1 MVACAW
7 LQTHILNHHDTASCR
22 CDLAK
27 SHRPVRNVEEPFE
40 GFFFS
45 FRVLCSLNFA
55 NKLSRSESAN
65 SKMTE
70 EATKPSTTGR
80 STKTS
85 NIHSILSDNSTNTF
99 LAASPER
106 HHHRALKIGE
116 ATLPSWSTPD
126 LGNTVVPTKRI
137 SDQERLRLRHSGFFS
152 AYSESAHSPEID
164 IQQDYLKRRKL
175 SVVPHSYPSNTTFF
189 SEDHR
194 DEPLSLI
201 TEDEAPIRPCP
212 VREYPRRLSIASVLT
227 ADSGSLPS
235 VVSPATT
242 TSWGAGLASSA
253 SSTTTVNP
261 PQWPFMSELYQP
273 VSRRSPIPNPTSASA
288 SVGSHS
294 RKDQRAFEDTDFKT
308 WEFDL
313 EPPTHQRKA
322 PLLRKDPRRGN
333 LGTISTTD
341 DSIMASVGN
350 FENTSKTRKSHPL
363 GEDEMGD
370 MRDIQ
375 AGLSGENMHIGP
387 QHSLEAYN
395 DVVSDLQH
403 KLSTKTLALEA
414 LQKEHD
420 RLLGAYSRQQTR
432 SAAIQKK
439 CSVADAEIV
448 SLSAERDRLQE
459 AFDQSESQVQ
469 ELTEQRDSI
478 NRRLVARVREY
489 SNIIQL
495 ASQME
500 SLSVLERKR
509 WKERDTLLRSQIGER
524 DKVIEDMKQRL
535 TVSMKTDTAGES
547 SRSPISDTDPDE
559 ITMLRKENRILKER
573 AEELETSVGEAKQE
587 VQRME
592 EIGRMLL
599 HRNREDSDI
608 SVHLPS

>member
-1 MVACAW
+1 M
-7 LQTHILNHHDTASCR
+7 S
-22 CDLAK
+22 
-27 SHRPVRNVEEPFE
+27 
-40 GFFFS
+40 
-45 FRVLCSLNFA
+45 
-55 NKLSRSESAN
+55 
-65 SKMTE
+65 E
-70 EATKPSTTGR
+70 EATKPSTASR

-99 LAASPER
+99 LAASSEH

-116 ATLPSWSTPD
+116 AGLPSWSSSTAD

-137 SDQERLRLRHSGFFS
+137 SDQERLRLRHAGFPLV
-152 AYSESAHSPEID
+152 YSESAHNPEKD
-164 IQQDYLKRRKL
+164 IHHQDYLKRRKL
-175 SVVPHSYPSNTTFF
+175 SVVSHSFPSNTICS

-194 DEPLSLI
+194 DESLSLT
-201 TEDEAPIRPCP
+201 TEDDTPIRSFP

-242 TSWGAGLASSA
+242 TSWAGLASSA

-273 VSRRSPIPNPTSASA
+273 INRRSPIPNIASA
-288 SVGSHS
+288 NNAVGSHS
-294 RKDQRAFEDTDFKT
+294 RKDQQTFEDTDFKS
-308 WEFDL
+308 WDLDL
-313 EPPTHQRKA
+313 ELSPRQRKSPA
-322 PLLRKDPRRGN
+322 LKRAPRRGRSD
-333 LGTISTTD
+333 ISTVTE
-341 DSIMASVGN
+341 SLVMAPVSN
-350 FENTSKTRKSHPL
+350 FEHTNKAHPL
-363 GEDEMGD
+363 GDDKMGEI
-370 MRDIQ
+370 RDRQ
-375 AGLSGENMHIGP
+375 TVLSQENMQMGS
-387 QHSLEAYN
+387 QHSLEAYS

-459 AFDQSESQVQ
+459 ALDQSESQVQ

-478 NRRLVARVREY
+478 NKRLVARVREY
-489 SNIIQL
+489 SNIVQL

-500 SLSVLERKR
+500 SLSVVERKR
-509 WKERDTLLRSQIGER
+509 WKDRDIFLRSEIEER
-524 DKVIEDMKQRL
+524 DKIIEDMQQRL
-535 TVSMKTDTAGES
+535 TAAVVAEETARLTRLPG
-547 SRSPISDTDPDE
+547 SDTEPDE
-559 ITMLRKENRILKER
+559 ITTLRKENRLLKER
-573 AEELETSVGEAKQE
+573 TEELEASVGQAKQE

-599 HRNREDSDI
+599 LHRNRNPEDPDPSI
-608 SVHLPS
+608 HLPS

>member
-1 MVACAW
+1 
-7 LQTHILNHHDTASCR
+7 
-22 CDLAK
+22 
-27 SHRPVRNVEEPFE
+27 
-40 GFFFS
+40 
-45 FRVLCSLNFA
+45 
-55 NKLSRSESAN
+55 
-65 SKMTE
+65 MTE
-70 EATKPSTTGR
+70 EAIKSSRTGR
-80 STKTS
+80 SSTKTS

-99 LAASPER
+99 LAASSE

-116 ATLPSWSTPD
+116 AGVPSWSTPD

-137 SDQERLRLRHSGFFS
+137 SDQERLRLRHAGFFPV
-152 AYSESAHSPEID
+152 YSESAHSPEKD
-164 IQQDYLKRRKL
+164 IHQEYLKRRKL
-175 SVVPHSYPSNTTFF
+175 SVAPHPSPSNTICF

-201 TEDEAPIRPCP
+201 TEDDIPIRSFP

-242 TSWGAGLASSA
+242 TSWAGLASSA

-261 PQWPFMSELYQP
+261 PQWPFTSELYQP
-273 VSRRSPIPNPTSASA
+273 ISRRSPIPNIASAST

-294 RKDQRAFEDTDFKT
+294 RRDQQAFEDTDFKA

-313 EPPTHQRKA
+313 EASTNQRKT
-322 PLLRKDPRRGN
+322 PLLRKVPRRSYID
-333 LGTISTTD
+333 TIAATD
-341 DSIMASVGN
+341 DSVIAPVSD
-350 FENTSKTRKSHPL
+350 FEHIGRTGKLHPL
-363 GEDEMGD
+363 GEDEMGE
-370 MRDIQ
+370 MRERQ
-375 AGLSGENMHIGP
+375 AGLSGEEMQVES

-459 AFDQSESQVQ
+459 ALDQSESQVQ

-478 NRRLVARVREY
+478 NKRLVARVREY
-489 SNIIQL
+489 SNIVQL

-500 SLSVLERKR
+500 SLSVVERKR
-509 WKERDTLLRSQIGER
+509 WKDRDTLLRSKIDER
-524 DKVIEDMKQRL
+524 DKIIEDMQRRL
-535 TVSMKTDTAGES
+535 TVAVTAEEARGS
-547 SRSPISDTDPDE
+547 PSRSPRSDTDPDE
-559 ITMLRKENRILKER
+559 VIMLRKENRLLKER
-573 AEELETSVGEAKQE
+573 AEELEASVGEAKQE
-587 VQRME
+587 VKRME

-599 HRNREDSDI
+599 HRNREDSDL